1 MARTDRQTKMLNTR
15 IAVNFYVKL
24 QKVCEERNMTS
35 SEAVR
40 EALSQWMEG
49 SHKQDTLEEF
59 RKMLMNQRAM
69 DAAWAVLKRGD

>member
-1 MARTDRQTKMLNTR
+1 MAKTNRQTKMLNTR
-15 IAVNFYVKL
+15 ITADFYVKL
-24 QKVCEERNMTS
+24 QTVCGERNMTP

-40 EALSQWMEG
+40 EAISQWMEG